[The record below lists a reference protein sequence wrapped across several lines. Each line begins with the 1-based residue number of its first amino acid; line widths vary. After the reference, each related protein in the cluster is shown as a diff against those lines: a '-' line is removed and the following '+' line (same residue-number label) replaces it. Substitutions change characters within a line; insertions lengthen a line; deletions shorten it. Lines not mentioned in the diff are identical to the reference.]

1 MNRSGFDRRTD
12 EERRDVYDLN
22 YFENGGAERRRIV
35 ERRRNNE
42 MRTGWQRVSQWSSV
56 PVSDFK
62 KDLRMVDSE
71 SETGIP
77 TYQIS

>member
-1 MNRSGFDRRTD
+1 MNRSGFDRRAE

-22 YFENGGAERRRIV
+22 YFENGGAERRRIA

-56 PVSDFK
+56 PVGDFK

-71 SETGIP
+71 SATGIP